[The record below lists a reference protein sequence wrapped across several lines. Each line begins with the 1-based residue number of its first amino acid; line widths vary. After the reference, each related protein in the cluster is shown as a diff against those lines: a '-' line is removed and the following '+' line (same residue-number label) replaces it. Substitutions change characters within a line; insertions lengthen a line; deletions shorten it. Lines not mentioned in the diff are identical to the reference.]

1 MNEALA
7 KKLRLAPEHKALIL
21 NPPDPSYAEQLGL
34 EAASAADAEGD
45 GSFDFVLLF
54 APDIAALNECAAAAI
69 RAVKPDGLLWI
80 CYPKGTSKQ
89 KTDLNRDRGWDI
101 VHASG
106 WEGIALVSLDDTWSA
121 MRFRPSG
128 AVNSSSRTSRRTEQ
142 GSASTDRASASPE
155 PHETPDD
162 LKAALAN
169 APEAEAF
176 FNGLAPSHRKE
187 YIRWVTEAKR
197 EETRA
202 KRVEGTVEKLL
213 SKLKRPSDKLS

>member
-7 KKLRLAPEHKALIL
+7 KKLRLAPGHKALVL
-21 NPPDPSYAEQLGL
+21 YPPDPSYAEQLGL
-34 EAASAADAEGD
+34 DAGAAADAEGA
-45 GSFDFVLLF
+45 GIYDFVLLF
-54 APDIAALNECAAAAI
+54 APDIAALNTRAPEAV

-80 CYPKGTSKQ
+80 CYPKGTSKV

-101 VHASG
+101 VTAAG
-106 WEGIALVSLDDTWSA
+106 LEGIALVSLDDTWSA

-128 AVNSSSRTSRRTEQ
+128 TVSTARASRRSDPD
-142 GSASTDRASASPE
+142 SASVSRSAASTESLEA
-155 PHETPDD
+155 PDD
-162 LKAALAN
+162 LKSALAA

-187 YIRWVTEAKR
+187 YIRWITEAKR

-202 KRVEGTVEKLL
+202 KRVEGTLEKLL
-213 SKLKRPSDKLS
+213 SKLKRPSDKPL